1 MNKKQYVIV
10 HVGSHLY
17 DLSIVN
23 NTSYSTLEDAIDI
36 VVLDFRIDN
45 VGCYDQSDID
55 DMRKHFETEGQRP
68 YLCISGDAYMICSIE
83 PKGE

>member
-10 HVGSHLY
+10 HVGSHLS

-23 NTSYSTLEDAIDI
+23 NTSYSTLEDAI
-36 VVLDFRIDN
+36 
-45 VGCYDQSDID
+45 